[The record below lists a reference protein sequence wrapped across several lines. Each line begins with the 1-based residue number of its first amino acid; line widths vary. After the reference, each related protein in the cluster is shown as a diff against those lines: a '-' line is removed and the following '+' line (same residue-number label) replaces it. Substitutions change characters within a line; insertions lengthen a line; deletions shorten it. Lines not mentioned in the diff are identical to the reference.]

1 MELCFRGDYG
11 IKSHLGAQWPCS
23 MGIFKGAFKFS
34 ALRRLDVEQKK
45 LLFYEI
51 AQTSSDV
58 GISADFF
65 ILITMSLPQVDF
77 LRDLRSSSW

>member
-1 MELCFRGDYG
+1 
-11 IKSHLGAQWPCS
+11 

-34 ALRRLDVEQKK
+34 APRRLDVGQKK